1 MPPRDI
7 EGTKSEYPLSDYVR
21 DYLQRT
27 GMSRRAFGEQCRDPE
42 TGQAL
47 NHTYIG
53 DLVAPGRV
61 PRAPD
66 MWRLRALAAG
76 MRSGSVSEGPEEYR
90 RRLEELKRMAA
101 IQWLD
106 LGDVLKV
113 DRGDGSWVTVNVPP
127 TLSPRRREKVIRVA
141 ESLARELEMDDPEE
155 GA

>member
-7 EGTKSEYPLSDYVR
+7 EGTTSEYPLSDYVR

-27 GMSRRAFGEQCRDPE
+27 GLSRRAFGEQCRDPE
-42 TGQAL
+42 TGQTL

-53 DLVAPGRV
+53 DLVVPGRV

-76 MRSGSVSEGPEEYR
+76 TPTDSVTEGPEQYR

-106 LGDVLKV
+106 LGDVLRV
-113 DRGDGSWVTVNVPP
+113 DVGEGAWVTVNVPP
-127 TLSPRRREKVIRVA
+127 TLSSRRREKVIRVA
-141 ESLARELEMDDPEE
+141 ESFARELDDEE
-155 GA
+155 HRAEG